1 MGQGNGAA
9 SREFTSHGLASDN
22 LRTGEHL
29 PSHWRAPGSSIEI
42 SIYNI
47 MVAIR
52 EKRVA
57 YKHPDLCALQ
67 SKQERKFFL
76 HPKVELAWIEK
87 AAELGIQALI
97 VGLLLQFRVVLNGNE
112 SVTLPKDFL
121 AKFWISRGVKRRA
134 LKRLEEASL
143 ICVVQ
148 EQGCSP
154 VITVLKV

>member
-1 MGQGNGAA
+1 
-9 SREFTSHGLASDN
+9 
-22 LRTGEHL
+22 
-29 PSHWRAPGSSIEI
+29 
-42 SIYNI
+42 

-57 YKHPDLCALQ
+57 YKHPDLCVLQ

-76 HPKVELAWIEK
+76 HPKVELMWIEK
-87 AAELGIQALI
+87 AAELGIQTLV
-97 VGLLLQFRVVLNGNE
+97 VGLLLQFRIVLSGTE

-134 LKRLEEASL
+134 LKRLEEIGL
-143 ICVVQ
+143 IRVVQ

-154 VITVLKV
+154 VIIVLKV